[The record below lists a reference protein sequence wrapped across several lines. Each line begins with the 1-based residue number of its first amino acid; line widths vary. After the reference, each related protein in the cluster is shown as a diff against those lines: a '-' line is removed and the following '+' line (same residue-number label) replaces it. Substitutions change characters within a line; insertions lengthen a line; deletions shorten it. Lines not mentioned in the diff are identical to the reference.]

1 MPPILLSPVSIAYAV
16 LRLDQKQSYCF
27 FRNRSPV
34 PTLAAPSPNSND
46 NPEVHLHQSKAEM
59 PAYGHLNSGTPDVSL
74 LIPVSCGSCE
84 LVCLMHPTHRSL
96 DMPSTEKF
104 DTHRKAL
111 TVNLDASAFGSFA
124 EIGAGQEVA
133 RWFLVVGGA
142 SGTVAKS
149 ISAYDK
155 EVSDSLYGTGSRY
168 VSRER
173 LEAMLETEWTQLL
186 GQLDKT
192 RGPDTRFFSFV
203 DTVSARN
210 YAGTNEAHGWVGLRF
225 QSRPGG
231 EPSDILLHINMRDSS
246 NILQQEAIGILGV
259 NLIYAAFYQLQTKES
274 FFEGLAQD
282 VVRERIEIDCV
293 DFRGPAFASWDR
305 PTLLA
310 YLVHAGLA
318 EAVCFSP
325 SAAGLPPN
333 EFLHKKAVV
342 LAPGYFGHVDPV
354 HAQTHTQMLAAGIQE
369 LRRELGEA
377 NSTPIG
383 CFCLSAAP
391 IAPHESAPEISDLL
405 TRINALLAQGSDVLL
420 FRERELY
427 NMTAF
432 VNRYTKAPLRF
443 IAGLSLLVRAFDDPY
458 FNLEGRLL
466 EALAR
471 LLAQNVRIYAYP
483 MSAIDLQEAIKVFSA
498 IDLEWTETNGC
509 VSAEQLRFTPPLRHL
524 YAYLLASNFLVPMR
538 VPANSLDR
546 IHARDNAHPSPPTRW
561 EQPGFSEVSGA

>member
-1 MPPILLSPVSIAYAV
+1 MSSV
-16 LRLDQKQSYCF
+16 
-27 FRNRSPV
+27 
-34 PTLAAPSPNSND
+34 
-46 NPEVHLHQSKAEM
+46 
-59 PAYGHLNSGTPDVSL
+59 
-74 LIPVSCGSCE
+74 
-84 LVCLMHPTHRSL
+84 
-96 DMPSTEKF
+96 EKL

-111 TVNLDASAFGSFA
+111 TVNLDASTFGSFA

-173 LEAMLETEWTQLL
+173 VETMLETEWTQLL

-192 RGPDTRFFSFV
+192 RGAGTRFFSFV

-210 YAGTNEAHGWVGLRF
+210 YAGTNEAHGWLGLRF
-225 QSRPGG
+225 QSDPGG
-231 EPSDILLHINMRDSS
+231 EPSDILLHINMLDSS

-259 NLIYAAFYQLQTKES
+259 NLIYAAFYQLQIKES
-274 FFEGLAQD
+274 FFEGLAQE

-305 PTLLA
+305 RMLLA
-310 YLVHAGLA
+310 YLVHAGFA
-318 EAVCFSP
+318 EVVCFLP
-325 SAAGLPPN
+325 SGAFLPPN

-354 HAQTHTQMLAAGIQE
+354 HAQIHTQMLAGGVQE
-369 LRRELGEA
+369 LRSELGD
-377 NSTPIG
+377 STSAPIG

-391 IAPHESAPEISDLL
+391 IDPQESAPEISDLL
-405 TRINALLAQGSDVLL
+405 TRINALLAQGGNVLL

-427 NMTAF
+427 SMTAL

-443 IAGLSLLVRAFDDPY
+443 IAGISLLIRAFDDPY

-483 MSAIDLQEAIKVFSA
+483 MTAIDLQEAIKVFSA
-498 IDLEWTETNGC
+498 MDLEWTETNGY
-509 VSAEQLRFTPPLRHL
+509 VSAEQLRFRPPLGHL

-538 VPANSLDR
+538 VPPKSLDR
-546 IHARDNAHPSPPTRW
+546 I
-561 EQPGFSEVSGA
+561 